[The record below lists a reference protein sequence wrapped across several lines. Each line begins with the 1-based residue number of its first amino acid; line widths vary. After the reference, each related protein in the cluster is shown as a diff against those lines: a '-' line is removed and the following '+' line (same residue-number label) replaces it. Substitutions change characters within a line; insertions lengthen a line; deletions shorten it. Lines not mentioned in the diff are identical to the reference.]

1 MITIGE
7 NINATAKSVAQA
19 INNRD
24 TEFIQNRA
32 KVQAEAGADYIDV
45 NAGSG
50 YGSQEQSIAA
60 MQWVMDTVQQATDK
74 PLVIDSDDPKVL
86 QAALERYTGD
96 NVIINSVTAETER
109 LTTIGSL
116 AAKRQASLVALAMG
130 EAGIPDNVSDRLAAC
145 DVIVK
150 ELDKLGVPTEKIYFD
165 ALVLPIS
172 VDPSQGMI
180 TLNTIAQIKQR
191 YPQAKTVVGL
201 SNISYGLPN
210 RNIVNRSFMLMAAY
224 AGLDAIIV
232 NPLDTKMMG
241 LIKVADVLTGNDPM
255 CRGYI
260 RAHRKGLLQ
269 D

>member
-7 NINATAKSVAQA
+7 NINATAKSVAIA

-50 YGSQEQSIAA
+50 HGSQEQSIAA

-96 NVIINSVTAETER
+96 NVIINSVTAESQR
-109 LTTIGSL
+109 LTSIGSL

-145 DVIVK
+145 DQIVR
-150 ELDKLGVPTEKIYFD
+150 ELVKLGVTTNKIYFD

-172 VDPSQGMI
+172 VDVSQGMI
-180 TLNTIAQIKQR
+180 TLNTITQIKQR
-191 YPQAKTVVGL
+191 YPDAKTVVGL

-210 RNIVNRSFMLMAAY
+210 RSIVNRAFMLMAAY

-232 NPLDTKMMG
+232 NPLDTKLMG
-241 LIKVADVLTGNDPM
+241 LIKVADMLTARDPM

-260 RAHRKGLLQ
+260 RAHRKGLLKE
-269 D
+269 

>member
-7 NINATAKSVAQA
+7 NINATAKPVAEA
-19 INNRD
+19 INSRD

-32 KVQAEAGADYIDV
+32 KAQADAGVDYIDV

-50 YGSQEQSIAA
+50 YGSPEQSISA
-60 MQWVMDTVQQATDK
+60 MEWLIDTVQEATDK

-86 QAALERYTGD
+86 KAALKRYSGQK
-96 NVIINSVTAETER
+96 VIINSVTAEPER
-109 LTTIGSL
+109 LNSIGSL
-116 AAKRQASLVALAMG
+116 AAERQAALVALAMG
-130 EAGIPDNVSDRLAAC
+130 EEGIPDNVEDRLAAC
-145 DVIVK
+145 DQIVK
-150 ELDKLGVPTEKIYFD
+150 QLAKLGVPTEHIFFD
-165 ALVLPIS
+165 ALALPIS
-172 VDPSQGMI
+172 VDSSQGMI
-180 TLNTIAQIKQR
+180 TLKTIEQIKLR
-191 YPQAKTVVGL
+191 YPEAKTVVGL

-210 RNIVNRSFMLMAAY
+210 RRIVNRAFMLMAAY

-255 CRGYI
+255 CRRYI
-260 RAHRKGLLQ
+260 RAHRKGILL

>member
-1 MITIGE
+1 M
-7 NINATAKSVAQA
+7 
-19 INNRD
+19 
-24 TEFIQNRA
+24 
-32 KVQAEAGADYIDV
+32 
-45 NAGSG
+45 
-50 YGSQEQSIAA
+50 
-60 MQWVMDTVQQATDK
+60 
-74 PLVIDSDDPKVL
+74 L
-86 QAALERYTGD
+86 QAALARYSGD
-96 NVIINSVTAETER
+96 NVIINSVTAEPER
-109 LTTIGSL
+109 LTSIGSL
-116 AAKRQASLVALAMG
+116 AAKRRASVVALAMG

-145 DVIVK
+145 DRIVK
-150 ELDKLGVPTEKIYFD
+150 ELAKLGVPTESIYFD

-180 TLNTIAQIKQR
+180 TLNTIARIKQR
-191 YPQAKTVVGL
+191 YPEAKTVVGL

-241 LIKVADVLTGNDPM
+241 LIKVADLLTGNDPM
-255 CRGYI
+255 CRAYI

>member
-7 NINATAKSVAQA
+7 NINATAKSVALA
-19 INNRD
+19 IKNRD
-24 TEFIQNRA
+24 TEFIHNKA

-60 MQWVMDTVQQATDK
+60 MEWLMDTVQQATDK

-86 QAALERYTGD
+86 QVALERYSSD
-96 NVIINSVTAETER
+96 DVIVNSVTAEPER

-116 AAKRQASLVALAMG
+116 AAQRQASLVALAMG

-145 DVIVK
+145 DRIVK
-150 ELDKLGVPTEKIYFD
+150 ELAKLGVPTNKIYFD

-172 VDPSQGMI
+172 VDSSQGMI

-191 YPQAKTVVGL
+191 YPEAKTVVGL

-210 RNIVNRSFMLMAAY
+210 RNIVNRAFMLMAAY

-232 NPLDTKMMG
+232 NPLDTTMMG
-241 LIKVADVLTGNDPM
+241 LIKVADMLTSNDPM

-260 RAHRKGLLQ
+260 RAHRKGLFQ

>member
-19 INNRD
+19 IKDRD
-24 TEFIQNRA
+24 TDFIHNRA
-32 KVQAEAGADYIDV
+32 KVQEDAGADYIDV

-50 YGSQEQSIAA
+50 YGSQDQSIEA
-60 MQWVMDTVQQATDK
+60 MEWLMDAVQQSTDK
-74 PLVIDSDDPKVL
+74 PLVIVSDDPKVI
-86 QAALERYTGD
+86 QVALARYTGD
-96 NVIINSVTAETER
+96 NVIINSVTAESER
-109 LTTIGSL
+109 LNLIGPL
-116 AAKRQASLVALAMG
+116 AAQRQASLVALAMG
-130 EAGIPDNVSDRLAAC
+130 EKGIPDNVEDRLAAC
-145 DVIVK
+145 DKIVT
-150 ELDKLGVPTEKIYFD
+150 ELAKLGVPTENIYFD

-172 VDPSQGMI
+172 VDPTQGMI

-191 YPQAKTVVGL
+191 YPEAKTVVGL

-210 RNIVNRSFMLMAAY
+210 RGIVNRSFMLMAAY

-241 LIKVADVLTGNDPM
+241 LIKVADMLTGNDPM
-255 CRGYI
+255 CRGYT